1 MSPSRHDGS
10 TPFGG
15 PHAFGDRLVDRW
27 CRLDRGWQAV
37 LLGLGIV
44 GVQLLVQAV

>member
-1 MSPSRHDGS
+1 MTSSRRSEPDPVGS
-10 TPFGG
+10 LR
-15 PHAFGDRLVDRW
+15 AFGDRLVDRW

>member
-1 MSPSRHDGS
+1 MRPSRRGES
-10 TPFGG
+10 EPLG
-15 PHAFGDRLVDRW
+15 PPRTVGDRLVKRW

-44 GVQLLVQAV
+44 ATQLLLQAV

>member
-1 MSPSRHDGS
+1 MTPSQRSESG
-10 TPFGG
+10 PFG
-15 PHAFGDRLVDRW
+15 PLQAVGDRLVDRW